1 MNGDEARKVCQD
13 VIGTYVWI
21 KKIIVDD
28 DELWWRW
35 TEQDRSVWLTLN
47 EYIKNIWEKRNKIQ
61 RI

>member
-1 MNGDEARKVCQD
+1 MNGDESRKVCQD

-28 DELWWRW
+28 DELWWTW

-47 EYIKNIWEKRNKIQ
+47 EY
-61 RI
+61 